1 MPGIFI
7 LIKDGFLF
15 ALAYQEFL
23 FSYFCQKKMEQ
34 QSKDPLHGKKLVD
47 ILEELID
54 YYQGFEE
61 LGNQINIRCFT
72 HDPSIGSSL
81 KFLRRTPWARAKVE
95 SLYLYVLRQKKKKGL
110 L

>member
-1 MPGIFI
+1 
-7 LIKDGFLF
+7 
-15 ALAYQEFL
+15 
-23 FSYFCQKKMEQ
+23 MEQ

-47 ILEELID
+47 ILEELVD

-61 LGNQINIRCFT
+61 LGNQINICCFT

>member
-7 LIKDGFLF
+7 LIKNGFLF

-47 ILEELID
+47 ILEELVD

-81 KFLRRTPWARAKVE
+81 KFLRRTPWARTKVE